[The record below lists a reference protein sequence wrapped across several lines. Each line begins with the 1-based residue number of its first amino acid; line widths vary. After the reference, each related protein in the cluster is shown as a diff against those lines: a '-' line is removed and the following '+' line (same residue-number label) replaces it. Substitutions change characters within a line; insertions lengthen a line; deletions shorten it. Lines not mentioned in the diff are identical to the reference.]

1 MKIVLVGGGKVGTA
15 LARQL
20 SEEGHNVTVVDTNK
34 ARVEHIGES
43 YDVMSI
49 LGNGSSITTLSEAGV
64 EEADVFIAVT
74 GSDELNLLCCMFA
87 RKAGHCHAIARVR
100 NPSYSHELDFI
111 KKQIGISAIIN
122 PEMAAA
128 KEISHLLRF
137 PGASKID
144 TFADGRVR
152 LIKFALTEQ
161 QGLDGVAIHE
171 IPTQLKSDILVCAVE
186 RDGGVIIP
194 NGNFV
199 LQNGDQVTF
208 LATQEKAQ
216 EFFQRIHMPVRPVR
230 NAFIVGGGAIAYYL
244 SQELLENHIR
254 VRIVERDPA
263 RCNVLAESLPEAQIL
278 NEDGSNRDF
287 LLSEGLEST
296 EAFVALTNIDE
307 ENVLLTLFAKKH
319 SKGKLVTKINRL
331 EFDDILAG
339 LDLGSIVY
347 PKYMTCDYIVQYVR
361 ALQNEAG
368 NNIKTLYRILDDRV
382 EALEFTVHEE
392 SRATGVPLSQLHL
405 KKNLL
410 LCCITRG
417 DHILIPRGGDQHS
430 GGRQRHRRH
439 AGTRPARPAGHR
451 GRVTGDRTYELCD
464 RLSSAGLHPDDRG
477 CTAAAPGG
485 DEPHLRRVGRH
496 GRVPA
501 DGGHQRGAGLCAA
514 DHQAPQQGVLYAG
527 GLCGHGAELDR
538 HQYRGRGALRPHR
551 LHPEPGGRPV

>member
-1 MKIVLVGGGKVGTA
+1 MKIVLVGGGKVGAA

-64 EEADVFIAVT
+64 EDADVFIAVT

-87 RKAGHCHAIARVR
+87 KKAGHCHAIARVR

-144 TFADGRVR
+144 TFAGGRVR

-171 IPTQLKSDILVCAVE
+171 IPTRLKSDILVCAVE

-208 LATQEKAQ
+208 LATQEKAH
-216 EFFQRIHMPVRPVR
+216 EFLPVRPVR
-230 NAFIVGGGAIAYYL
+230 NALIVGGGAIAYYL
-244 SQELLENHIR
+244 SQELLENHVR

-263 RCNVLAESLPEAQIL
+263 RCNELAESLPGAQIL
-278 NEDGSNRDF
+278 NEDGSNREF

-319 SKGKLVTKINRL
+319 SQGKLVTKINRL

-392 SRATGVPLSQLHL
+392 SKATGVPLSQLHL

-417 DHILIPRGGDQHS
+417 NEIRIPRGGDQI
-430 GGRQRHRRH
+430 
-439 AGTRPARPAGHR
+439 
-451 GRVTGDRTYELCD
+451 RVGDNVIVVTLEH
-464 RLSSAGLHPDDRG
+464 GLHD
-477 CTAAAPGG
+477 
-485 DEPHLRRVGRH
+485 LRDIVE
-496 GRVPA
+496 
-501 DGGHQRGAGLCAA
+501 D
-514 DHQAPQQGVLYAG
+514 
-527 GLCGHGAELDR
+527 
-538 HQYRGRGALRPHR
+538 
-551 LHPEPGGRPV
+551 

>member
-1 MKIVLVGGGKVGTA
+1 MKIILVGCGKVGTA

-20 SEEGHNVTVVDTNK
+20 SEEGHNVTVIDTNK
-34 ARVEHIGES
+34 ARVEHISES
-43 YDVMSI
+43 YDVMGI
-49 LGNGSSITTLSEAGV
+49 AGNGSSITTLSEAGI

-87 RKAGHCHAIARVR
+87 KKAGHCHAIARVR

-128 KEISHLLRF
+128 REISHLLRF

-144 TFADGRVR
+144 TFAEGRVR
-152 LIKFALTEQ
+152 LIKFTLTEAQ
-161 QGLDGVAIHE
+161 ALDGVAIRE
-171 IPTQLKSDILVCAVE
+171 IPTRLKSDILVCAVE

-199 LQNGDQVTF
+199 LRTGDQVTF
-208 LATQEKAQ
+208 LATQEKAH
-216 EFFQRIHMPVRPVR
+216 EFFQRIHLAVRPVR
-230 NAFIVGGGAIAYYL
+230 NALIVGGGAIAFYL
-244 SQELLENHIR
+244 SQELLENHVR

-263 RCNVLAESLPEAQIL
+263 RCDVLAQALPEAQIL
-278 NEDGSNRDF
+278 CEDGSNREF
-287 LLSEGLEST
+287 LLSEGLTST

-319 SKGKLVTKINRL
+319 SNGKLVTKINRL

-368 NNIKTLYRILDDRV
+368 SNIKTLYRILDDRV
-382 EALEFTVHEE
+382 EALEFTVHEK

-417 DHILIPRGGDQHS
+417 NEIKIPRGDNVIV
-430 GGRQRHRRH
+430 
-439 AGTRPARPAGHR
+439 
-451 GRVTGDRTYELCD
+451 VTLEH
-464 RLSSAGLHPDDRG
+464 GLHD
-477 CTAAAPGG
+477 
-485 DEPHLRRVGRH
+485 LRDIVE
-496 GRVPA
+496 
-501 DGGHQRGAGLCAA
+501 D
-514 DHQAPQQGVLYAG
+514 
-527 GLCGHGAELDR
+527 
-538 HQYRGRGALRPHR
+538 
-551 LHPEPGGRPV
+551 